1 MHAKFPVTVHMFF
14 LRENKILLSRR
25 YRTGYMDGYYSIPAG
40 HLDGNEPV
48 RQAALREAHEEIG
61 VQIDPADIAFAGV
74 FHRSEGDERVDFFVH
89 VQNWNGE
96 PVNAEPGKCDDI
108 RWADIDHLPE
118 NTVPYVRQAIENF
131 RAGVLFEEFG
141 WKKKDITT
149 KNTKDHEGKK

>member
-25 YRTGYMDGYYSIPAG
+25 YQTGYMDGYYSIPAG

-48 RQAALREAHEEIG
+48 RQAALREAREEIG

-89 VQNWNGE
+89 VQKWNGE
-96 PVNAEPGKCDDI
+96 PVNAEPEKCDEI
-108 RWADIDHLPE
+108 RWVDFEALPE